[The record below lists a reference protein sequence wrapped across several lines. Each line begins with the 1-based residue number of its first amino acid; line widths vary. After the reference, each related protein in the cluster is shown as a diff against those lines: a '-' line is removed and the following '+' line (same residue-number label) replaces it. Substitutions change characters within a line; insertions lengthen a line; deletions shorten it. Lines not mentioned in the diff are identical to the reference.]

1 MKTTSRIAFVTLSLY
16 ALAVLAHG
24 GEEHLKGVITKIDGP
39 SLTLK
44 VEKGATVVVLTD
56 AKTEFKRG
64 DAPASLKDVAVG
76 DKAVIHATEHDE
88 KYLAKVV
95 KLSPAA
101 NAKSAADAGT
111 PSKQEPGHDH
121 AH

>member
-1 MKTTSRIAFVTLSLY
+1 MKTISRIAFVTLSLY

-24 GEEHLKGVITKIDGP
+24 GEEHLKGVIIKIDGT

-44 VEKGATVVVLTD
+44 VEKGETIVVLTD

-88 KYLAKVV
+88 KYHAKVV
-95 KLSPAA
+95 KL
-101 NAKSAADAGT
+101 
-111 PSKQEPGHDH
+111 
-121 AH
+121 

>member
-16 ALAVLAHG
+16 ALTVLAHG

-44 VEKGATVVVLTD
+44 VEKGETVVVLTD

-121 AH
+121 